1 MASKENQRCID
12 QIKSIISHPIPD
24 MAMAREFII
33 DYLNKLQQAI
43 DRLEITE
50 KALYNACSIINKQF
64 DGCYHCENKKCTA
77 EINKVDDC
85 GIEKLE
91 EYLLKESEKENGK

>member
-43 DRLEITE
+43 DELEIKDKALE
-50 KALYNACSIINKQF
+50 KACDMVSFYEGMDYRYFVEKYVNEA
-64 DGCYHCENKKCTA
+64 KKDIK
-77 EINKVDDC
+77 E
-85 GIEKLE
+85 LE
-91 EYLLKESEKENGK
+91 ELENGK